1 MYNCQCF
8 LALQLITLLMDVF
21 SLHALFSRF
30 RPRDGTPENCFFQ
43 TRA

>member
-8 LALQLITLLMDVF
+8 LALQLITLLIDVF

-30 RPRDGTPENCFFQ
+30 RPRGGTPENCFFQ